1 MHKNPQI
8 LNIILT
14 LMHVVIERYI
24 EPILCQRQ
32 KQFQN
37 VINENER
44 VD

>member
-1 MHKNPQI
+1 MC
-8 LNIILT
+8 
-14 LMHVVIERYI
+14 VIERYI

-32 KQFQN
+32 KEFQN